1 MRAISKKSNLDRL
14 KQQVQQTSNQQY
26 QIQTQKDE
34 LEQTVACKKQ
44 ELDSNQ
50 DAMRQ
55 LIRSVFAQNE
65 VAAAKEKEQLNDRLD
80 RFAHNQQVMNQQII
94 ELNDNITDTT
104 SLNALYEA
112 KRKELDLNYRNQET
126 VLKEQIKR
134 LSERIEYQENKL
146 NTINRSIESKKEE
159 FDRISED
166 LKKKEFW
173 INFKNVWIN
182 KWIAFVSAG
191 FLLVFIGGFLGWPT
205 YKVMN
210 SVLKIIRSVF

>member
-1 MRAISKKSNLDRL
+1 
-14 KQQVQQTSNQQY
+14 
-26 QIQTQKDE
+26 
-34 LEQTVACKKQ
+34 
-44 ELDSNQ
+44 
-50 DAMRQ
+50 
-55 LIRSVFAQNE
+55 
-65 VAAAKEKEQLNDRLD
+65 
-80 RFAHNQQVMNQQII
+80 MNQQII

-182 KWIAFVSAG
+182 KWIAFVSSG

-205 YKVMN
+205 YKIMN
-210 SVLKIIRSVF
+210 SIYKIMMSVFKL

>member
-1 MRAISKKSNLDRL
+1 
-14 KQQVQQTSNQQY
+14 
-26 QIQTQKDE
+26 
-34 LEQTVACKKQ
+34 
-44 ELDSNQ
+44 
-50 DAMRQ
+50 
-55 LIRSVFAQNE
+55 
-65 VAAAKEKEQLNDRLD
+65 
-80 RFAHNQQVMNQQII
+80 MNQQII

-146 NTINRSIESKKEE
+146 STINRSIESKKEE

-173 INFKNVWIN
+173 INFKN
-182 KWIAFVSAG
+182 KWIAFASAG
-191 FLLVFIGGFLGWPT
+191 FLLVFIGAFLGWPT

-210 SVLKIIRSVF
+210 SVFKIIRSVF

>member
-1 MRAISKKSNLDRL
+1 
-14 KQQVQQTSNQQY
+14 
-26 QIQTQKDE
+26 
-34 LEQTVACKKQ
+34 
-44 ELDSNQ
+44 
-50 DAMRQ
+50 MRQ

-94 ELNDNITDTT
+94 ELNDNITDTA

-146 NTINRSIESKKEE
+146 NTINRLIESKRKSLIE
-159 FDRISED
+159 
-166 LKKKEFW
+166 
-173 INFKNVWIN
+173 
-182 KWIAFVSAG
+182 
-191 FLLVFIGGFLGWPT
+191 
-205 YKVMN
+205 
-210 SVLKIIRSVF
+210 SVKI

>member
-1 MRAISKKSNLDRL
+1 
-14 KQQVQQTSNQQY
+14 
-26 QIQTQKDE
+26 
-34 LEQTVACKKQ
+34 
-44 ELDSNQ
+44 
-50 DAMRQ
+50 MRQ

-159 FDRISED
+159 LDRISED

-191 FLLVFIGGFLGWPT
+191 FLLVFIGGF
-205 YKVMN
+205 
-210 SVLKIIRSVF
+210 

>member
-1 MRAISKKSNLDRL
+1 
-14 KQQVQQTSNQQY
+14 
-26 QIQTQKDE
+26 
-34 LEQTVACKKQ
+34 
-44 ELDSNQ
+44 
-50 DAMRQ
+50 MRQ

-166 LKKKEFW
+166 LKR
-173 INFKNVWIN
+173 KN
-182 KWIAFVSAG
+182 SG
-191 FLLVFIGGFLGWPT
+191 ST
-205 YKVMN
+205 
-210 SVLKIIRSVF
+210 LKMYGSISG

>member
-1 MRAISKKSNLDRL
+1 
-14 KQQVQQTSNQQY
+14 
-26 QIQTQKDE
+26 
-34 LEQTVACKKQ
+34 
-44 ELDSNQ
+44 
-50 DAMRQ
+50 MRQ

-146 NTINRSIESKKEE
+146 KTINKSIESKQEE
-159 FDRISED
+159 LDRISAD

-173 INFKNVWIN
+173 INFTFASAFPAKTAKKKNRN
-182 KWIAFVSAG
+182 G
-191 FLLVFIGGFLGWPT
+191 
-205 YKVMN
+205 
-210 SVLKIIRSVF
+210 

>member
-1 MRAISKKSNLDRL
+1 MRSISKKSNLDRL

-65 VAAAKEKEQLNDRLD
+65 VAAA
-80 RFAHNQQVMNQQII
+80 HNQQVMNQQIM

-126 VLKEQIKR
+126 VLKEQIKH
-134 LSERIEYQENKL
+134 LSEHIEYQENKL
-146 NTINRSIESKKEE
+146 KTINKSIESKQEE
-159 FDRISED
+159 LDRISAD

-210 SVLKIIRSVF
+210 SVFKIIRSVF

>member
-1 MRAISKKSNLDRL
+1 MSC
-14 KQQVQQTSNQQY
+14 T
-26 QIQTQKDE
+26 
-34 LEQTVACKKQ
+34 
-44 ELDSNQ
+44 
-50 DAMRQ
+50 RQ
-55 LIRSVFAQNE
+55 
-65 VAAAKEKEQLNDRLD
+65 
-80 RFAHNQQVMNQQII
+80 
-94 ELNDNITDTT
+94 
-104 SLNALYEA
+104 

-146 NTINRSIESKKEE
+146 NSINRSIESKKEE

-191 FLLVFIGGFLGWPT
+191 FLLVFIGGF
-205 YKVMN
+205 
-210 SVLKIIRSVF
+210 